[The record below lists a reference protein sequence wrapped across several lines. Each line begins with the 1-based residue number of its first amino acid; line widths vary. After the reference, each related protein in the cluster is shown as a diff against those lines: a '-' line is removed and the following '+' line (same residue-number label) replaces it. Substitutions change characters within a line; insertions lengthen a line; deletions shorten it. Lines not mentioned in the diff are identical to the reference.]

1 MSRTVRSLAV
11 LALVVWF
18 LAGTVPV
25 TAAPLDRG
33 PVESLWTAAWE
44 WLAGL
49 FAGSDA
55 GCTIDPDG
63 KPNCAGSTAHRDA
76 GAAIDPDGLTA
87 GAAIDPNG

>member
-11 LALVVWF
+11 LALAVWF

-25 TAAPLDRG
+25 TAAPLHERARE
-33 PVESLWTAAWE
+33 ESIWSAAWD
-44 WLAGL
+44 WLVGL

-63 KPNCAGSTAHRDA
+63 RPVCAGSTAKA
-76 GAAIDPDGLTA
+76 GG
-87 GAAIDPNG
+87 AIDPNGS